1 MGKMKILAIDVGTGT
16 QDILLLDT
24 ELTVE
29 NCVQMVMPSPTAI
42 AGNRVRKATMEKNPI
57 IFSGTNMGG
66 GPVTDAV
73 KLHLESGYKVY
84 STPEAAVTFDDDIEV
99 VKSIGVTI
107 VSEEE
112 AEQIKGNK
120 IYLSDLDTLM
130 IKRALES
137 FDVNPTWDILAVAVF
152 DHGNAPP
159 GYSDRKFRFDHLLEQ
174 VTSGSKDVNSFA
186 YLKDEI
192 PEYLTRMIAVSNTA
206 LEENHLL
213 LMDTAEAAIIGSLE
227 DNLLNSHHCKV
238 VANIGNEHT
247 LAFHLHDN
255 EILGIFEHH
264 THLLSKSK
272 LETYLENLVTGE
284 LDGDAIWKE
293 QGHGAI
299 VISGKEKIR
308 FLSIIGPMRNLLR
321 NSRLNPYFATPH
333 GSMMLA
339 GPFGLVKACGDR
351 FPEFREEIKGSLNKN
366 F

>member
-1 MGKMKILAIDVGTGT
+1 MKILAIDVGTGT

-24 ELTVE
+24 NLRVE
-29 NCVQMVMPSPTAI
+29 NCVQMVMPSPTVI
-42 AGNRVRKATMEKNPI
+42 ASNRVRKATKDGNPI

-66 GPVTDAV
+66 GPVTGAV
-73 KLHLESGYKVY
+73 KQHLESGLKVY

-99 VKSIGVTI
+99 VKSIGITI

-112 AEQIKGNK
+112 AEGIMGNK

-137 FDVNPTWDILAVAVF
+137 FDVNPAWDILAVAVF
-152 DHGNAPP
+152 DHGNAPS

-174 VTSGSKDVNSFA
+174 VTSGSKDVNSFT
-186 YLKDEI
+186 YLRDEI
-192 PEYLTRMIAVSNTA
+192 PDYLTRMIAVSNTA
-206 LEENHLL
+206 LEEKNLL

-227 DNLLNSHHCKV
+227 DNLLKSHHCKV

-247 LAFHLHDN
+247 LAFHLHAN

-272 LETYLENLVTGE
+272 LETHLENLVNGK
-284 LDGDAIWKE
+284 LDGNAIWEE

-299 VISGKEKIR
+299 VLSGKEKIQ
-308 FLSIIGPMRNLLR
+308 FLSVIGPMRNLLQH
-321 NSRLNPYFATPH
+321 SRLNPYFATPH

-351 FPEFREEIKGSLNKN
+351 FPEFSQDIWGSLNKN